1 MESLPN
7 LYYLLAVL
15 RVILTLMP
23 QSGYIHPD
31 EFFQSPEVIAG
42 DIFDYDT
49 TRTWEWNVSCPL
61 RNIITPYF
69 ISGLPMILLKFLKDL
84 FSIDLIS
91 PYTLLVLP
99 RLFCCALSFLFDYS
113 VWIVCQRLN
122 IKSNDAMAY
131 LLTTASAHPIFIFC
145 RTFSNFVEM
154 IFFSWLLI
162 IYYSTQKTSPSGSYC
177 NRTWLITGITVAVG
191 FFIRPTFLVFAF
203 WPVLSMLYHQSRTV
217 NLQAAINGSIRMA
230 ISGLFIAL
238 LLIIVDSNYYRSVQG
253 NFAITP
259 LCFILYNINDS
270 NLGTHGIHPRVT
282 HGLVNMFM
290 LFGPLTVALYYQTL
304 RDIISFLANA
314 GNNDQITQARIS
326 LSNRWFLK
334 GCVYIPL
341 VILSWIPHHE
351 PRFILPVIFPLLI
364 LFGNNFF
371 GSRNRFR
378 NLIIWILFNVLGI
391 LVFGFMHQGGIY
403 PCMKYLHDNYK
414 LDNGGTTINPST
426 NVIFYRTY
434 MPPKFMLAQFRGNK
448 NIEIFDLAGSDYDI
462 MLSTIESLAKDS
474 QNSRKRNLL
483 VTPTT
488 VQVPTRFKLVKRFFP
503 HWSSENP
510 PNLLHLLNQL
520 YDNLFILTNS
530 QTFDAYHDIFNRSSA
545 IFTTLRYELTLSLYE
560 YVV

>member
-203 WPVLSMLYHQSRTV
+203 WPVLSMLYHQS
-217 NLQAAINGSIRMA
+217 
-230 ISGLFIAL
+230 
-238 LLIIVDSNYYRSVQG
+238 
-253 NFAITP
+253 
-259 LCFILYNINDS
+259 
-270 NLGTHGIHPRVT
+270 THGIHPRVT

-314 GNNDQITQARIS
+314 GNNDQITQASIS